1 VERAVDGTQRR
12 YDLNVFVP
20 PEDVDSVL
28 AALPAG
34 VATTDAD
41 IARLRRDGQARL
53 WWEGTP
59 VDLFLNT
66 TPFHQRVA
74 ERIRT
79 EHFGGTDVPFLDCS
93 DLAVFKAFVNRT
105 KDWADL
111 EEMAEASTLDLDLVV
126 GTFTRL
132 VGTGDERV
140 ARLISLAPTDRS

>member
-1 VERAVDGTQRR
+1 M
-12 YDLNVFVP
+12 FVQ

-34 VATTDAD
+34 VATTD
-41 IARLRRDGQARL
+41 
-53 WWEGTP
+53 
-59 VDLFLNT
+59 
-66 TPFHQRVA
+66 
-74 ERIRT
+74 
-79 EHFGGTDVPFLDCS
+79 VPFLDCS
-93 DLAVFKAFVNRT
+93 DLAVFKAYFNRT

-126 GTFTRL
+126 GTLTRL